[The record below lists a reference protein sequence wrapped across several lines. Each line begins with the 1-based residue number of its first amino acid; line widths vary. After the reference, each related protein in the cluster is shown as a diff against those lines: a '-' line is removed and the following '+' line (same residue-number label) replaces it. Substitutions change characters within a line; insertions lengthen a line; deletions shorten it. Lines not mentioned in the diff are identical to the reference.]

1 MFLNGQLEVRI
12 VFIILKAENKL
23 KCIFYEINHI
33 LIEYFL
39 VSTSAPSPRFELG
52 ALKYCGMRLILN

>member
-39 VSTSAPSPRFELG
+39 VSTLTPIPRFELG
-52 ALKYCGMRLILN
+52 AFEHHGMILILN